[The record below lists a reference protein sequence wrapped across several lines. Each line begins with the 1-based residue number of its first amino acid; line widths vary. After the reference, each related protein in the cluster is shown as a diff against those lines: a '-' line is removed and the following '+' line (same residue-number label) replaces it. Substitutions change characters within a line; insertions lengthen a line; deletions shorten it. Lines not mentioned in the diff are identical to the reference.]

1 MCCKVPV
8 IVGSS
13 VNVTIAP
20 HLAATI
26 PGREVP
32 APTSNILLPGNSSLC
47 SHMIHANTGEAGQT

>member
-1 MCCKVPV
+1 MCLIVPG
-8 IVGSS
+8 IEGSS
-13 VNVTIAP
+13 VSVTIAP

-32 APTSNILLPGNSSLC
+32 DPTSSILLPGNSSLC